1 MTYTVR
7 LINEKKGLD
16 RTFQVREDQSILEVA
31 EQQGLSLPY
40 SCRTGVCSVC
50 TGRLTEGTVN
60 QDKGSILTEEQK
72 EAGFIP
78 DLYCPSP
85 LRLHHP
91 HRARIRAILEGCP
104 RPSDLTDK
112 RYLPSGMIAKACG
125 VGDCHHVARSITS
138 CVWESSVCSGE
149 HGR

>member
-16 RTFQVREDQSILEVA
+16 RTFTIQEDQSILEVA

-60 QDKGSILTEEQK
+60 QDKGTILTEEQQ
-72 EAGFIP
+72 EAGFILTCIAYP
-78 DLYCPSP
+78 RSNCT
-85 LRLHHP
+85 
-91 HRARIRAILEGCP
+91 IRTEQ
-104 RPSDLTDK
+104 
-112 RYLPSGMIAKACG
+112 
-125 VGDCHHVARSITS
+125 
-138 CVWESSVCSGE
+138 ESE
-149 HGR
+149 LF

>member
-72 EAGFIP
+72 EAGFI
-78 DLYCPSP
+78 LTCIA
-85 LRLHHP
+85 HP
-91 HRARIRAILEGCP
+91 RSDCTIRTEQ
-104 RPSDLTDK
+104 
-112 RYLPSGMIAKACG
+112 
-125 VGDCHHVARSITS
+125 
-138 CVWESSVCSGE
+138 ESE
-149 HGR
+149 LF

>member
-16 RTFQVREDQSILEVA
+16 RTFQVKEDQHILEVA

-60 QDKGSILTEEQK
+60 QDEGTILTEEQQD
-72 EAGFIP
+72 AGFI
-78 DLYCPSP
+78 LTCIAY
-85 LRLHHP
+85 
-91 HRARIRAILEGCP
+91 P
-104 RPSDLTDK
+104 RSNCT
-112 RYLPSGMIAKACG
+112 IC
-125 VGDCHHVARSITS
+125 TEQ
-138 CVWESSVCSGE
+138 ESE
-149 HGR
+149 LF

>member
-16 RTFQVREDQSILEVA
+16 RTFQVKEDQHILEVA

-60 QDKGSILTEEQK
+60 QDKGTILTEEQQ
-72 EAGFIP
+72 EAGFI
-78 DLYCPSP
+78 LTCIASP
-85 LRLHHP
+85 RSNCT
-91 HRARIRAILEGCP
+91 IRTEQ
-104 RPSDLTDK
+104 
-112 RYLPSGMIAKACG
+112 
-125 VGDCHHVARSITS
+125 
-138 CVWESSVCSGE
+138 ESE
-149 HGR
+149 LF